1 MRITSLLLTLCL
13 GLSVL
18 AGCSQ
23 ETDQSFYDA
32 LRSRAAWAQDDEASV
47 EVAVAARPERTDW
60 FDLGQQ
66 LRHDATRIEI
76 PADALLSADVASTE
90 SDAAKAPGA
99 PEAVSPAPDDGK
111 GYVHW
116 KKRIGPAYPDDIL
129 RSFGRDAKEFLPMM
143 WDDTKA
149 IANSKFAWIMFSA
162 SGAAGIA
169 LSGNR
174 GNDQVAEHFTKN
186 GHQLSNF
193 WDAVGDVGGNPGLH
207 FAVAGAA
214 YFASQANGDNKTYEV
229 SKSMLSALSIN
240 GLMTMGLKVAARTE
254 SPNGDEF
261 GWPSGHTSSSF
272 CFAAVMYEHYG
283 PAVGLPLYAFAS
295 FVGYER
301 IDARNHDFADVISGA
316 MIGMAVGHVVAGNH
330 QPKVLGMDVLPYTDP
345 RGGVGLLLTRE
356 F

>member
-1 MRITSLLLTLCL
+1 MRTTSLLLTLVF
-13 GLSVL
+13 GLALL

-23 ETDQSFYDA
+23 DTDQSFYDT
-32 LRSRAAWAQDDEASV
+32 LRDRAQWAQRDEASCDESAPVSRV
-47 EVAVAARPERTDW
+47 ESTDW
-60 FDLGQQ
+60 FEVGRQMH
-66 LRHDATRIEI
+66 RDATRIPI
-76 PADALLSADVASTE
+76 PADALLSAEAASSE
-90 SDAAKAPGA
+90 SSEAQGHSSA
-99 PEAVSPAPDDGK
+99 PEDGK

-129 RSFGRDAKEFLPMM
+129 RSFGRDAKEFLPMV

-174 GNDQVAEHFTKN
+174 GNDQVADHFTKN
-186 GHQLSNF
+186 SHQLSDF
-193 WDAVGDVGGNPGLH
+193 WDNVGDVGGNPGLH

-330 QPKVLGMDVLPYTDP
+330 QPKILGMDVLPYTDP
-345 RGGVGLLLTRE
+345 RGGVGLLLTGE

>member
-1 MRITSLLLTLCL
+1 MRTTSWLLALTLM
-13 GLSVL
+13 VAFL

-23 ETDQSFYDA
+23 DTDNALYPA
-32 LRSRAAWAQDDEASV
+32 LREQWSRTDEPAAPADESS
-47 EVAVAARPERTDW
+47 RPEAADW
-60 FDLGQQ
+60 FGMAAQ
-66 LRHDATRIEI
+66 LRQDSQQIDV
-76 PADALLSADVASTE
+76 PADALLGVDADSTDADASAG
-90 SDAAKAPGA
+90 AKAGG
-99 PEAVSPAPDDGK
+99 EDGRR
-111 GYVHW
+111 YVHW
-116 KKRIGPAYPDDIL
+116 TKRRGPAYPDDIL
-129 RSFGRDAKEFLPMM
+129 HSFGRDAKEFVPMR

-149 IANSKFAWIMFSA
+149 VATSKFAWIMFGA

-174 GNDQVAEHFTKN
+174 GNDQVARHFTEN
-186 GHQLSNF
+186 GSQLNTF
-193 WDAVGDVGGNPGLH
+193 WDNVGDVGGNPGLH
-207 FAVAGAA
+207 FALAGAA
-214 YFASQANGDNKTYEV
+214 YFASQANDDVKTYEV

-240 GLMTMGLKVAARTE
+240 GLMTLGLKVAARTE

-301 IDARNHDFADVISGA
+301 IDARNHDFNDVISGA